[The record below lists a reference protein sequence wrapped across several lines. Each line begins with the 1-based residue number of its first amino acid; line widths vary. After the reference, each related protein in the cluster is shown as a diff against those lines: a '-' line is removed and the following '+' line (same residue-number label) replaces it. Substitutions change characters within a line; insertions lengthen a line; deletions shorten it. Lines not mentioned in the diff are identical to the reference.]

1 MIRNIPA
8 KWDLE
13 TDVIA
18 VGSGGGGLA
27 AAITAHDYGAGTVVL
42 ERSEQVGGVTAYS
55 MGEVWIPGNHLA
67 AALGINDPVDSG
79 YRYIKRLSLGYAD
92 DSAILN
98 QAIHAPVALKY
109 FADNIGLKMTVIRN
123 CPDYYY
129 PFSEDSVAEGRLLE
143 VEPFAAQ
150 TLGDWQSQ
158 TRVSPHVPYGM
169 THTDIFHC
177 GGTANMLKWDYN
189 VMAERLAKDERCL
202 GPGLAAYFVKG
213 VLDRHIPIHT
223 NVNVRELIGD
233 GARVVGVRGTRDGAD
248 FFVKANRGVVI
259 AVSSY
264 ERNAALTK
272 TLGHQIDPVS
282 MVMST
287 IDGAHLRLAG
297 PVGGR
302 VVRVPDGTILGIHT
316 PGEEQEG
323 GLPLWRGALPFMGL
337 PHTIVVNRGG
347 KRFGDEAFYRSMSM
361 ALDIIDGA
369 TQTHPNFP
377 CWTIFDSQAR
387 AKYPFGGVMPG
398 QELPEG
404 MGVKAE
410 SIGELARKIGVDV
423 TGLEATVA
431 RFNGYSDRGEDP
443 EFGRGTRPWSVVMC
457 GDPRQTPNPNLGAL
471 LKPPFYAIAMR
482 RMAGGGIASTGILA
496 DHDCRVL
503 GWDDKPIEG
512 LYVAGNSMA
521 RTDNGALMQSGVTNA
536 RGMTHGYLAGR
547 HAAGKPSDLL
557 RDRPERHVLEASA

>member
-1 MIRNIPA
+1 MIRNLPA

-13 TDVIA
+13 SDVIA

-27 AAITAHDYGAGTVVL
+27 AAITAHDHGASALVL
-42 ERSEQVGGVTAYS
+42 ERSEQLGGVTAYS

-67 AALGINDPVDSG
+67 AALGIKDPPESG
-79 YRYIKRLSLGYAD
+79 YRYIKRLSVGYAD
-92 DSAILN
+92 ESAILN
-98 QAIHAPVALKY
+98 QALHAPVVLKY
-109 FADNIGLKMTVIRN
+109 FSDKIGLKMTVIRN

-129 PFSEDSVAEGRLLE
+129 PFSEDSVSEGRLLE
-143 VEPFAAQ
+143 VEPFAAES
-150 TLGDWQSQ
+150 LGEWQAK
-158 TRVSPHVPYGM
+158 TRVSPHVPYGL
-169 THTDIFHC
+169 THADIFHN
-177 GGTANMLKWDYN
+177 GGTANMLKWDYS
-189 VMAERLAKDERCL
+189 VMAERLGKDERCL

-213 VLDRHIPIHT
+213 VLDRKIPIYTGT
-223 NVNVRELIGD
+223 NLQELIGD
-233 GARVVGVRGTRDGAD
+233 GNRVVGVRATKDGAD
-248 FFVKANRGVVI
+248 FFVKASRGVVL

-264 ERNAALTK
+264 ERNAALAK

-282 MVMST
+282 MVMPT
-287 IDGAHLRLAG
+287 VDGAHLRLAG
-297 PVGGR
+297 PFGGR
-302 VVRVPDGTILGIHT
+302 IARVPDGTILGIHT

-323 GLPLWRGALPFMGL
+323 DLPLWRGALPFMGL
-337 PHTIVVNRGG
+337 PHTIVVNRAGQ
-347 KRFGDEAFYRSMSM
+347 RFGDEAFYRSMSM

-404 MGVKAE
+404 MSVQAE
-410 SIGELARKIGVDV
+410 SIVELARKIGVDV
-423 TGLEATVA
+423 KGLEATVE
-431 RFNGYSDRGEDP
+431 RFNGYSQKGEDL
-443 EFGRGTRPWSVVMC
+443 EYGRGSRPWSVVMC
-457 GDPRQTPNPNLGAL
+457 GDPLQKPNPNLGPL
-471 LKPPFYAIAMR
+471 LKPPFYAVEMQ
-482 RMAGGGIASTGILA
+482 RMAGGGIASSGLLA
-496 DHDCRVL
+496 DHHCRVM

-521 RTDNGALMQSGVTNA
+521 RTDNGAIMKSGVTNA

-557 RDRPERHVLEASA
+557 HKKHDQEILEATA